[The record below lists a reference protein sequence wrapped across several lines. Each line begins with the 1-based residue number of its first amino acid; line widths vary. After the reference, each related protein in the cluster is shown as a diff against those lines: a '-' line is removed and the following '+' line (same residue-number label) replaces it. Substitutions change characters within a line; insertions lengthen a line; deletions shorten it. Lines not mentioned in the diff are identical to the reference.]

1 MVAVVMFIGHKIQ
14 ELSCVQN
21 IGTMNYKIPARYERF
36 PCTQAAADSKN
47 EDLRSVARGIP
58 AFC

>member
-1 MVAVVMFIGHKIQ
+1 MFIGHKIQ

-21 IGTMNYKIPARYERF
+21 ICTMNDKIPARYERF

>member
-1 MVAVVMFIGHKIQ
+1 MFIGHKIQ

-21 IGTMNYKIPARYERF
+21 ICTMNYKIPARYEGF
-36 PCTQAAADSKN
+36 PRTQAAADSKN